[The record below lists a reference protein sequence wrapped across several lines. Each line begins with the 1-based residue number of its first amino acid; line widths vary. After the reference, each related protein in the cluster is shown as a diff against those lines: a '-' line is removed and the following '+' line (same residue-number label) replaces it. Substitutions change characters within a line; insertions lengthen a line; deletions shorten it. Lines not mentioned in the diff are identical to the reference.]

1 MANQNGLAGWNVLQ
15 HGNRFMG
22 KLAAL
27 LAGLFCFFPVSVYPG
42 LFPFLVIVHRLTA
55 LLASRRGGM
64 AKPFRGLIWGA
75 RLHFQSNRFI
85 SGCAQQDFRLMEF
98 LLVGI
103 VDALALVKNTT
114 TRSIAKTKLIER
126 LEGRYISQINL
137 PASKTSPAMKKLE
150 YRQEWLDGKIPDN
163 IPEIQYSRNTILC

>member
-1 MANQNGLAGWNVLQ
+1 
-15 HGNRFMG
+15 
-22 KLAAL
+22 
-27 LAGLFCFFPVSVYPG
+27 
-42 LFPFLVIVHRLTA
+42 
-55 LLASRRGGM
+55 M

-75 RLHFQSNRFI
+75 QLHFQSNRFI
-85 SGCAQQDFRLMEF
+85 SNCAQQDFRLMEF

-163 IPEIQYSRNTILC
+163 IPEIQYCVESLLYLTDEEIETHQQYIRLTLLRIYKNSYENVSPIIASNLRKAICRIDEALYLKN